1 MTTLDQTDL
10 HQLKEDPE
18 NEEDCCTHDCRH
30 FRLLIRMRWKIIAS
44 KRSSSG
50 GSFHTTHDMHYL
62 EQNYNEEGRTSVEA
76 SLQEKEE
83 KDAKRAEEIA
93 LKIDFFI
100 KRKVLREEDDDDIFY
115 FVITDPVDQPVLENL
130 MSEEERR

>member
-1 MTTLDQTDL
+1 M
-10 HQLKEDPE
+10 HAA
-18 NEEDCCTHDCRH
+18 RH
-30 FRLLIRMRWKIIAS
+30 
-44 KRSSSG
+44 
-50 GSFHTTHDMHYL
+50 L
-62 EQNYNEEGRTSVEA
+62 EQLCNGEGRASVEA